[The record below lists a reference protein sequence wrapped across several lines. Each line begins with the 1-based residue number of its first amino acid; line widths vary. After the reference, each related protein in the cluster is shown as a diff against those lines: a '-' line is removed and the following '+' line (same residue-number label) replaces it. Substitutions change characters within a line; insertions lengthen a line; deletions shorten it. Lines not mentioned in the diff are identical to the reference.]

1 MVSEFA
7 IFLCLFSL
15 LIAFNLR
22 KKQITHVKY
31 GNNLVSFGFF
41 VLTFASLMDILFVGR
56 NSIYKIGFSTDDA
69 MQAWVL
75 MSYIPGLI
83 CVLVGLMRLM
93 PAISNLNDEVAARKK
108 SEEQQREQNLAL
120 NAARLRA
127 ETAERIMIDAIEAIP
142 DAVIIFDENDKLVI
156 LNNNYRKLYSNIQ
169 DRLVPGADFE
179 TLLRVQVDRGLVA
192 DAIGC
197 EEEWIKKRL
206 ERHRNPQG
214 TIEQEFDDGRIFKL
228 SETRTNS
235 GGLVS
240 IRTDISYLRE
250 REKTLKESRAKLEE
264 AQSVAHIGNWVYH
277 SESKSYEWSD
287 EIYRILGYQ
296 PGEVAPNH
304 ENYFSRIHPEDIDRI
319 KSSVADAKKQRRG
332 YAIKYRI
339 IRPSGETIYVREL
352 GRLDYDEDG
361 CRIGVLGTM
370 QDVTAQHLVE
380 IELIEAKTKA
390 EEGTRSKS
398 LFLANMSHEL
408 RTPLNAVIGFSEVLA
423 KEIFGPLQNEKY
435 REYADNIQSSGVHLL
450 SLIDDILD
458 YSRLES
464 GTLELQESEVNLYE
478 LAQSTQTML
487 AGRAIE
493 KSTQFRISREMDVN
507 VMADERKMKQVLINL
522 VNNAI
527 KFTPEKGT
535 INLYA
540 QTEAADYISIFVE
553 DDGFGI
559 SEDEIEDVLRPFG
572 RAFHSVT
579 KSIEGTG
586 LGLPLSKSIVE
597 LHGGEL
603 HIASNAGGAGTTVEI
618 RLPKTRLL
626 DQPAE
631 IARGGAVNPGKT
643 AESLAGEGP

>member
-7 IFLCLFSL
+7 IFLCLLSL

-22 KKQITHVKY
+22 KKRITHVKY
-31 GNNLVSFGFF
+31 GNSLVSLGFF

-56 NSIYKIGFSTDDA
+56 NSAIDIGFSTDNA
-69 MQAWVL
+69 MQVWVL
-75 MSYIPGLI
+75 ISYIPGLI

-93 PAISNLNDEVAARKK
+93 PAIGNLNDEIAARKE
-108 SEEQQREQNLAL
+108 SEERQREQNLAL
-120 NAARLRA
+120 DAARLRA

-142 DAVIIFDENDKLVI
+142 DAVIIFDEEDKLVI
-156 LNNNYRKLYSNIQ
+156 HNSNYRELFSDIQ
-169 DRLVPGADFE
+169 DKLVPGAEFE
-179 TLLRVQVDRGLVA
+179 SLLRIQVERGLVA
-192 DAIGC
+192 DAIGR
-197 EEEWIKKRL
+197 EEDWIQERL
-206 ERHRNPQG
+206 QRHRNPQE
-214 TIEQEFDDGRIFKL
+214 IVEQEFGDGRIFKL

-250 REKTLKESRAKLEE
+250 REKNLKESRAKLEE
-264 AQSVAHIGNWVYH
+264 AQSVAHIGNWVYN
-277 SESKSYEWSD
+277 SESKTYEWSD
-287 EIYRILGYQ
+287 EIFRILGYQ
-296 PGEVAPNH
+296 PGEVEPTH
-304 ENYFSRIHPEDIDRI
+304 KNYFDRIHPDDIERI
-319 KSSVADAKKQRRG
+319 KKTVSKAKDKRQG

-339 IRPSGETIYVREL
+339 IRPTGETTYVREL
-352 GRLDYDEDG
+352 GRLDYNEEG
-361 CRIGVLGTM
+361 HQVAVLGTM

-380 IELIEAKTKA
+380 LELIEAKTKA

-423 KEIFGPLQNEKY
+423 KEIFGPLENAKY

-464 GTLELQESEVNLYE
+464 GTLELQETDVNLLD
-478 LAQSTQTML
+478 LAHSTQTML

-493 KSTQFRISREMDVN
+493 KATQFRISKDLDVTIR
-507 VMADERKMKQVLINL
+507 ADERKLKQVLINL

-527 KFTPEKGT
+527 KFTPEKGSIDLGVRT
-535 INLYA
+535 H
-540 QTEAADYISIFVE
+540 AADYISILVA

-559 SEDEIEDVLRPFG
+559 SEDEIENVLRPFG

-597 LHGGEL
+597 LHGGQL
-603 HIASNAGGAGTTVEI
+603 HIASNANGAGTTVEI
-618 RLPKTRLL
+618 RLPKSRLL
-626 DQPAE
+626 KCA
-631 IARGGAVNPGKT
+631 
-643 AESLAGEGP
+643 

>member
-1 MVSEFA
+1 MLSEIA

-15 LIAFNLR
+15 LVAFNLR
-22 KKQITHVKY
+22 KKRLTHVKY
-31 GNNLVSFGFF
+31 GNSLVSLGFLI
-41 VLTFASLMDILFVGR
+41 LTLSALIDILFVGR
-56 NSIYKIGFSTDDA
+56 NSAFDIGFSTD
-69 MQAWVL
+69 MTTQIWIVI
-75 MSYIPGLI
+75 SYVPGLI

-93 PAISNLNDEVAARKK
+93 PVIGNLNDEVAARKDA
-108 SEEQQREQNLAL
+108 ELLQREQNQAL

-127 ETAERIMIDAIEAIP
+127 ETAERMMIDAIEAIP
-142 DAVIIFDENDKLVI
+142 DAVIIFDEDDKLVI
-156 LNNNYRKLYSNIQ
+156 HNSNYRELFSDIQ
-169 DRLVPGADFE
+169 DKLVPGVEFE
-179 TLLRVQVDRGLVA
+179 SLLRVQVERGLVA
-192 DAIGC
+192 DAIGQ
-197 EEEWIKKRL
+197 EEKWIQKRL
-206 ERHRNPQG
+206 ERHRNPKG
-214 TIEQEFDDGRIFKL
+214 MVEQEFGDGRIFKL

-264 AQSVAHIGNWVYH
+264 AQSVAHIGNWVYI
-277 SESKSYEWSD
+277 SETKSYEWSD
-287 EIYRILGYQ
+287 EIFRILGYQ
-296 PGEVAPNH
+296 PGEVTPNH
-304 ENYFSRIHPEDIDRI
+304 QNYFDRIHPDDIERI
-319 KSSVADAKKQRRG
+319 KSSVADAKEQRRG

-361 CRIGVLGTM
+361 RPTGVIGTM
-370 QDVTAQHLVE
+370 QDVTTQQLVE
-380 IELIEAKTKA
+380 MELIEAKTRA

-423 KEIFGPLQNEKY
+423 KEIFGPLENAKY

-464 GTLELQESEVNLYE
+464 GTLELQESEVNLFE

-493 KSTQFRISREMDVN
+493 KSTRFRISKDLDVN
-507 VMADERKMKQVLINL
+507 IKADERKLKQVLINL

-527 KFTPEKGT
+527 KFTPEKGS
-535 INLYA
+535 IGLGV
-540 QTEAADYISIFVE
+540 QTQAEDYISIFVE
-553 DDGFGI
+553 DDGYGI
-559 SEDEIEDVLRPFG
+559 SEEEIEDVLRPFG

-597 LHGGEL
+597 LHGGQL
-603 HIASNAGGAGTTVEI
+603 HIASNANRAGTTVEI
-618 RLPKTRLL
+618 RLPKSRLL
-626 DQPAE
+626 E
-631 IARGGAVNPGKT
+631 RPGQVACGRAADSSNT
-643 AESLAGEGP
+643 AKSLASEG